1 MLPMA
6 RLFLFLFSVWFK
18 QQSFGTWAFA
28 PNYSRP
34 QQIYKPRPICH
45 HNPQLRSLKIQ
56 ISPFSLTLG
65 TDKLRHHTRMPS
77 IPKLCAWFQQHQ
89 GRSAS
94 LAAWQRFYGTLE
106 VIYQSSRL
114 AQTLWF
120 PSLSLRDSN
129 QLDTFQLPQKG
140 EWRHYLLWD
149 FFGGP
154 VVRTQH
160 FHCWGRGFNPW
171 LLKQDP
177 ISHTAWPEK
186 KKCDTFSA
194 WKITL
199 SIRYNQLTSSLC
211 FTWTHELKEQSQAER
226 AYLW

>member
-1 MLPMA
+1 
-6 RLFLFLFSVWFK
+6 
-18 QQSFGTWAFA
+18 
-28 PNYSRP
+28 
-34 QQIYKPRPICH
+34 
-45 HNPQLRSLKIQ
+45 
-56 ISPFSLTLG
+56 
-65 TDKLRHHTRMPS
+65 MPS

-160 FHCWGRGFNPW
+160 FHCWGPGFNPW